1 MGLVTHVV
9 LVNAMKERMSLMND
23 ALQIVE
29 PNAENLAALK
39 MAFAVWGMGVVL
51 FLALQLIGAIFTLF
65 GFRDD

>member
-1 MGLVTHVV
+1 
-9 LVNAMKERMSLMND
+9 MND